1 MQTVLSFL
9 TAPLPPFAYTALG
22 IVAVLL
28 FALHGAYRGIFKM
41 LFGITSLIL
50 AYPLA
55 EPFGFIMRPLLDL
68 DRFPPMFHGVIL
80 ATIGGLVS
88 YSLLWLLFFLLTILF
103 KLDRNRYGWDRA
115 IVMSGGAVLG
125 SMFGAV
131 IVLIFSWFLLIMGSL
146 VGSMPGL
153 SAVTTQEGGG
163 KPAQESSTKGMIL
176 FPARLIA
183 GHNEAFRESSLGIFA
198 ARLNP
203 AAAKFD
209 TGISVATEVMKNPEN
224 MQKLAQYAP
233 VAEILK
239 EDAVKDLMSDPEIQK
254 MAAEG
259 NIYGILNHP
268 ATKKM
273 LSDPAIQKAL
283 ENIDPKELEK
293 MLKQ

>member
-1 MQTVLSFL
+1 MQTVTAFL
-9 TAPLPPFAYTALG
+9 TMPLPPFAYTALG
-22 IVAVLL
+22 IAAVLL
-28 FALHGAYRGIFKM
+28 FAVHGAFRGIFKV

-55 EPFGFIMRPLLDL
+55 EPFGTALMPLLRL
-68 DRFPPMFHGVIL
+68 DDFPPMFVAPLL
-80 ATIGGLVS
+80 AALGGIVA
-88 YSLLWLLFFLLTILF
+88 YGLLWLLFFFVTILF
-103 KLDRNRYGWDRA
+103 HLDRKRYGWDKA

-125 SMFGAV
+125 GLFGAL
-131 IVLIFSWFLLIMGSL
+131 IVLIFSWLLLIMGSL
-146 VGSMPGL
+146 VGNIPGL
-153 SAVTTQEGGG
+153 SPAAAEEGGK
-163 KPAQESSTKGMIL
+163 KPAQESSVKGILL

-183 GHNEAFRESSLGIFA
+183 GHNEAFRESALGIFA

-209 TGISVATEVMKNPEN
+209 TGISIATEVMKNPEN
-224 MQKLAQYAP
+224 MQKLAGYQP

-239 EDAVKDLMSDPEIQK
+239 EGAVKDLMSNPEIQK

-273 LSDPAIQKAL
+273 LSDPKIQEAL
-283 ENIDPKELEK
+283 ANIDPAELEK
-293 MLKQ
+293 MLKK